1 MGLGLLDLGL
11 GQPADAL
18 ERLLVRSR
26 MCVPNPI
33 RYSCWGCPTRLRPRF
48 ALEPT
53 RQVADHLDRFKNA
66 GATLPDTRT
75 PRTAR
80 PLPRAGRR
88 VRCRPAL
95 PRAVELCDALSP
107 FDSARSE
114 LLYGEWLRRHRR
126 RIDARLHLR
135 AALEIF
141 QQLATTP
148 WEARARSELRAS
160 GETARKRDPSTRD
173 QLTPQ
178 ELQISRLVASGKS
191 NPEVAAQLFLS
202 PRTIDYHLRKV
213 FTKLEIASRAEL
225 ADVGPRRARSRL
237 TGDSPGDLAD
247 ATGTDGWHRRR
258 PGDRRSPTTLG
269 PGVRP

>member
-1 MGLGLLDLGL
+1 MPSATSASGR
-11 GQPADAL
+11 A
-18 ERLLVRSR
+18 SR
-26 MCVPNPI
+26 
-33 RYSCWGCPTRLRPRF
+33 R
-48 ALEPT
+48 
-53 RQVADHLDRFKNA
+53 
-66 GATLPDTRT
+66 TL
-75 PRTAR
+75 AI
-80 PLPRAGRR
+80 
-88 VRCRPAL
+88 RPA
-95 PRAVELCDALSP
+95 RT
-107 FDSARSE
+107 E

-225 ADVGPRRARSRL
+225 AAV
-237 TGDSPGDLAD
+237 DLGEPVA
-247 ATGTDGWHRRR
+247 
-258 PGDRRSPTTLG
+258 
-269 PGVRP
+269 V